1 MVNTGGPDRDA
12 PDDRARSGDDALVS
26 SGLSLAAWVA
36 SLVADEAARSRART
50 AWLARQAAEEGTFA
64 GVLVDLAER
73 GAAVVVHLHNGRRHR
88 GRITLVGRDFCGLR
102 TGAGRDVL
110 VAERGLASVRTL
122 PGDAVTVGDRPV
134 RADLTF
140 AETLAALADHRV
152 RVLAV
157 GHDGD
162 DAVSGE
168 LRSVGADVL
177 TVRLDGGGGTAYVS
191 SSSVLELSLTVS
203 G

>member
-1 MVNTGGPDRDA
+1 MPSEGSDRSHR
-12 PDDRARSGDDALVS
+12 RADDALGA
-26 SGLSLAAWVA
+26 SGRSLSAWVA
-36 SLVADEAARSRART
+36 SLVADDAARSRART

-88 GRITLVGRDFCGLR
+88 GVLTVVGRDFCGLR
-102 TGAGRDVL
+102 TGGGSDVL
-110 VAERGLASVRTL
+110 VADRGVASVRTL

-134 RADLTF
+134 RTDLGF
-140 AETLAALADHRV
+140 AETVAALADHRV
-152 RVLAV
+152 RVLVV
-157 GHDGD
+157 GHDAD
-162 DAVSGE
+162 DAVAGE
-168 LRSVGADVL
+168 LRSVGADVV
-177 TVRLDGGGGTAYVS
+177 TVRLDGAGGTAYVS

>member
-1 MVNTGGPDRDA
+1 VADTGGPERDA
-12 PDDRARSGDDALVS
+12 PDGRARPDDDALTA
-26 SGLSLAAWVA
+26 SGLSLSAWVA

-73 GAAVVVHLHNGRRHR
+73 GTAVVVHLHNGRRHR
-88 GRITLVGRDFCGLR
+88 GRVTLVGRDFCGVR
-102 TGAGRDVL
+102 TAGGRDVL

-122 PGDAVTVGDRPV
+122 PGDAVTIGDRPV
-134 RADLTF
+134 HTDLTF

-152 RVLAV
+152 RVLVV
-157 GHDGD
+157 GHDAD
-162 DAVSGE
+162 DAVAGE
-168 LRSVGADVL
+168 LRSVGADVV

-191 SSSVLELSLTVS
+191 SSSVLELSVTVS